1 MSAQTRNDSR
11 YERQAHAHVFSSR
24 PHHERKASHL
34 ISCGEIGSCL
44 GLQSSKTGTI
54 PPQLRCDSAVWRCWP
69 CAGKRV
75 PAWGLGMGCGFRYS
89 HQPETATRFE
99 PLFRD
104 ALSAEGLKRKLQPTI
119 RSKSGQQF
127 PPGLGKERRMRR
139 LVYSPS
145 RAFSGVIGSERTWW
159 PVACAT
165 AEATAASGVL
175 MTTSPIDLAP
185 NGPSARSSAQR
196 PREYCRYPGAWA
208 ACSS

>member
-1 MSAQTRNDSR
+1 MIADTNDKRTHTFYKLTTSPR
-11 YERQAHAHVFSSR
+11 VR
-24 PHHERKASHL
+24 
-34 ISCGEIGSCL
+34 IGSPAAPSKLRWNRDCL
-44 GLQSSKTGTI
+44 GLQSSKTVPI
-54 PPQLRCDSAVWRCWP
+54 PPQLRWDSAVWRCWP

-75 PAWGLGMGCGFRYS
+75 PVWGLGMGHDFRYS

-119 RSKSGQQF
+119 RSKSGLQF
-127 PPGLGKERRMRR
+127 PRLGKERRLRR

-145 RAFSGVIGSERTWW
+145 RAFSGVMGNERTWW

-185 NGPSARSSAQR
+185 NGPVGS
-196 PREYCRYPGAWA
+196 
-208 ACSS
+208 